1 MEYCDGG
8 SLAMIMAKFGEP
20 LTEQEIQV
28 VMKHM
33 LIGLEFLHSK
43 RMIHRDIKADNVLI
57 TTEGKAKLGI
67 FPLLLSTS
75 HIIFHLTTTSTRFS
89 LQFYMDY

>member
-8 SLAMIMAKFGEP
+8 SLSKAMAKLTEP
-20 LTEQEIQV
+20 LNEQEIQV

-33 LIGLEFLHSK
+33 ILGLEFLHSK

-57 TTEGKAKLGI
+57 NTLGQAKLGFNFFLI
-67 FPLLLSTS
+67 F
-75 HIIFHLTTTSTRFS
+75 
-89 LQFYMDY
+89 Y